1 MNNLTRLLLVLAAA
15 CSCVPAFATEPAQ
28 AETKPAATAAEVPA
42 AAAAAATPVPPVTPS
57 AQAAKPA
64 DDAATKSSEGQ
75 GQANAP
81 VPAGYKAKEI
91 GGEKVYCRK
100 TTPLGSRFPT
110 EVCMT
115 VAQYE
120 ESVRQRDGLRQEL
133 TGKQKSYSISQ

>member
-1 MNNLTRLLLVLAAA
+1 MNNLTRLLFVLAAA

-28 AETKPAATAAEVPA
+28 AETKPAAAAAEVP
-42 AAAAAATPVPPVTPS
+42 AATPVPPVAPS

-64 DDAATKSSEGQ
+64 DDAAIKSSDGQ
-75 GQANAP
+75 GQAVAP
-81 VPAGYKAKEI
+81 VPPGYKAKEI

-100 TTPLGSRFPT
+100 STPLGSRFPT

>member
-1 MNNLTRLLLVLAAA
+1 MNNLTRLLFVLVTA
-15 CSCVPAFATEPAQ
+15 CSFVPAFATEPAQ
-28 AETKPAATAAEVPA
+28 AETKPAAAAAEVP
-42 AAAAAATPVPPVTPS
+42 AATPVPPVAPS

-64 DDAATKSSEGQ
+64 DDAAIKSSDGQ
-75 GQANAP
+75 GQAVAP
-81 VPAGYKAKEI
+81 VPPGYKAKEI

-100 TTPLGSRFPT
+100 STPLGSRFPT

>member
-1 MNNLTRLLLVLAAA
+1 MNNLTRLLFVLAAA
-15 CSCVPAFATEPAQ
+15 CSYVPAFATEPAQ
-28 AETKPAATAAEVPA
+28 AETKPAAAAAEVPA
-42 AAAAAATPVPPVTPS
+42 AAAATPFPPVAP
-57 AQAAKPA
+57 ADQAAKPA
-64 DDAATKSSEGQ
+64 DVAATKSSDGQ
-75 GQANAP
+75 GQAAAP

-100 TTPLGSRFPT
+100 STPLGSRFPT